1 MFLAKPS
8 VALGFGAFVLCAAT
22 CTHFDELGSP
32 LSLAPDWA
40 AGVLMVGSAIVS
52 GRDWSGGRPYQ
63 IAAWAFMVSLL
74 FASFLGNLEEWM
86 ASESQ
91 GVTGLVSLSPGLY
104 LASIGILLAVALGG
118 LISSLR
124 SQNDR

>member
-8 VALGFGAFVLCAAT
+8 VALGFGTFFLCAAT

-40 AGVLMVGSAIVS
+40 AGLFMVGGAVVS
-52 GRDWSGGRPYQ
+52 GRDWSGGRTYQ

-74 FASFLGNLEEWM
+74 FASFLGNLEAWM
-86 ASESQ
+86 ASEST
-91 GVTGLVSLSPGLY
+91 GVTGLVSMSQGPY
-104 LASIGILLAVALGG
+104 LASVGILLAVAIGG

-124 SQNDR
+124 VQSKA